1 MPKIIIRE
9 YDNTEAPSTA
19 YNNFAVVVPGFCGPS
34 YNASVF
40 DENGV
45 YECSSQANFEKNIG
59 KAAATQIALVHEA
72 EAPTLDD
79 TVVTGGAEG
88 NFEKLRDSGT
98 LYYVKTKDVGDD
110 TVGYLEDEHN
120 KYVQVGKSE
129 TFKTGGEG
137 SKFPQGITGYKVIQ
151 KGNEGVDEIRT
162 SQMGNQIAYE
172 LLGLGY
178 PVLFKNI
185 NTPDVGALSDSKF
198 WAPLKDKAAYDF
210 RYIVTGLDPLSQDT
224 KAVKEVNNAI
234 IELAKAINNPS
245 DPAANGRGDCIAL
258 VDICSS
264 AYRQKSQSEAIT
276 NITSQVNALDAS
288 KYAAAFAPYVTY
300 AMVKDK
306 IYQNTNFPASFHYL
320 ACAAKAAENY
330 NEWYAIAGY
339 DRGVSDYT
347 IESVG
352 CKFGDIAINALC
364 PRNNKGTVKKAVN
377 VIAKIKNNYYLWGN
391 RTLNTLGEELIAS
404 DSLNIRQLCT
414 SIKKQIYVACKKFT
428 FDPNSDV
435 LWINFQN
442 AITPLLEKMKADQ
455 GLSDYKF
462 IKRKTDKKAVLMAKL
477 RIVPIEAVED
487 FEIDLT
493 LENSIAGTTVGI
505 DEKE

>member
-45 YECSSQANFEKNIG
+45 YECSSQADFEKNVG

-72 EAPTLDD
+72 EAPTLEE
-79 TVVTGGAEG
+79 TVVSAN
-88 NFEKLRDSGT
+88 NFEKFRDSGT
-98 LYYVKTKDVGDD
+98 LYYVKTKDVDD
-110 TVGYLEDEHN
+110 TEGYLENKHN
-120 KYVQVGKSE
+120 KYVRVGKSE

-224 KAVKEVNNAI
+224 DAVKEVNNAI

-264 AYRQKSQSEAIT
+264 AYRQKSQAEAIA
-276 NITSQVNALDAS
+276 NITEQVNDLKAS

-300 AMVKDK
+300 AMVEDK
-306 IYQNTNFPASFHYL
+306 IYKNTTFPASFHYL

-339 DRGVSDYT
+339 DRGVSDYA
-347 IESVG
+347 IKSVG
-352 CKFGDIAINALC
+352 CKFGDIAVNALC

-391 RTLNTLGEELIAS
+391 RTLNALGDELIAS

-462 IKRKTDKKAVLMAKL
+462 IKCKTNKKAVLMAKL

-505 DEKE
+505 DEKK

>member
-45 YECSSQANFEKNIG
+45 YECSSQANFENNIG
-59 KAAATQIALVHEA
+59 KAAATKIALVHEA
-72 EAPTLDD
+72 KKPTLDD
-79 TVVTGGAEG
+79 TVVTGGEEG
-88 NFEKLRDSGT
+88 NFEPLRDSGT
-98 LYYVKTKDVGDD
+98 LYYVKQKDADDD
-110 TVGYLEDEHN
+110 TIGYLEDEHN

-137 SKFPQGITGYKVIQ
+137 SEFPQGVTGYKVIQ
-151 KGNEGVDEIRT
+151 KGNEGADEVRV

-185 NTPDVGALSDSKF
+185 NTPDVGALSDPKF

-234 IELAKAINNPS
+234 IELATAVNKAS

-264 AYRQKSQSEAIT
+264 AYRQKSQAEAIT
-276 NITSQVNALDAS
+276 NITSQVNDLKAS

-300 AMVKDK
+300 AMVEDTT
-306 IYQNTNFPASFHYL
+306 YENTTFPASFHYL

-330 NEWYAIAGY
+330 NEWYAVAGY
-339 DRGVSDYT
+339 DRGVSDYA
-347 IESVG
+347 IKSVG

-364 PRNNKGTVKKAVN
+364 PRNNQGTVKKAVN

-391 RTLNTLGEELIAS
+391 RTLNALGDELIAS

-462 IKRKTDKKAVLMAKL
+462 IKRKANKKAVLMAKL

>member
-9 YDNTEAPSTA
+9 YDNTKAPSTA

-59 KAAATQIALVHEA
+59 KAAATKIALVHEA

-79 TVVTGGAEG
+79 TVVTGGAKG

-98 LYYVKTKDVGDD
+98 LYYVKTKDADDD
-110 TVGYLEDEHN
+110 TIGYLEDEHN
-120 KYVQVGKSE
+120 KYERVGKSE

-185 NTPDVGALSDSKF
+185 NTPDVGALSDPDF

-234 IELAKAINNPS
+234 IELADAVNKAS
-245 DPAANGRGDCIAL
+245 DPAATGRGDCIAL

-264 AYRQKSQSEAIT
+264 AYRQKSQAEAIT
-276 NITSQVNALDAS
+276 NITSQVNDLKAS

-300 AMVKDK
+300 AMVEDTT
-306 IYQNTNFPASFHYL
+306 YENTTFPASFHYL

-339 DRGVSDYT
+339 DRGVSDYA
-347 IESVG
+347 IKSVG
-352 CKFGDIAINALC
+352 CKFGDIAVNALC
-364 PRNNKGTVKKAVN
+364 PRNNKSDVKKAVN

-391 RTLNTLGEELIAS
+391 RTLNALGDELIAS

-462 IKRKTDKKAVLMAKL
+462 IKCKTNKKAVLMAKL

-505 DEKE
+505 DEKK

>member
-9 YDNTEAPSTA
+9 YDNTKAPSTA

-40 DENGV
+40 DKESGV
-45 YECSSQANFEKNIG
+45 YECHSQADFEENVG
-59 KAAATQIALVHEA
+59 KAAATKIALVQEA
-72 EAPTLDD
+72 KAPTLDD
-79 TVVTGGAEG
+79 TVVS
-88 NFEKLRDSGT
+88 NSKDSFEKFRDSGI
-98 LYYVKTKDVGDD
+98 LYYVKTKDADDD
-110 TVGYLEDEHN
+110 TIGYLEDEHH

-137 SKFPQGITGYKVIQ
+137 SEFPQGITGYKVIQ

-185 NTPDVGALSDSKF
+185 NTPNVAALSDPSF

-234 IELAKAINNPS
+234 IELATAVNKAS

-264 AYRQKSQSEAIT
+264 AYRQKSQSEAIA
-276 NITSQVNALDAS
+276 NITNQVNDLKAS

-300 AMVKDK
+300 AMVEDK
-306 IYQNTNFPASFHYL
+306 TYKNTTFPASFHYL

-347 IESVG
+347 IKSVG

-391 RTLNTLGEELIAS
+391 RTLNALGDELIAS

>member
-9 YDNTEAPSTA
+9 YDNTKAPSTA

-40 DENGV
+40 ENGV
-45 YECSSQANFEKNIG
+45 YECHSQADFEKNVG
-59 KAAATQIALVHEA
+59 KKAATQIALVHEA
-72 EAPTLDD
+72 KKPTTLKG

-88 NFEKLRDSGT
+88 NFKKLRDSGT

-110 TVGYLEDEHN
+110 TVGYLEDEDN

-129 TFKTGGEG
+129 DFIADFAQAGN
-137 SKFPQGITGYKVIQ
+137 GYSDYAVIEA
-151 KGNEGVDEIRT
+151 GNEGADEIRT

-185 NTPDVGALSDSKF
+185 NTQDVGALSDPKF

-224 KAVKEVNNAI
+224 DAAKEVNNAI
-234 IELAKAINNPS
+234 IELADAVNKAS

-264 AYRQKSQSEAIT
+264 AYRQKSQAEAIT
-276 NITSQVNALDAS
+276 NITSQVNDLKAS

-300 AMVKDK
+300 AMVEDK
-306 IYQNTNFPASFHYL
+306 IYKNTTFPASFHYL

-339 DRGVSDYT
+339 DRGVSDYA
-347 IESVG
+347 IKSVG

-364 PRNNKGTVKKAVN
+364 PRNNKSDVKKAVN

-391 RTLNTLGEELIAS
+391 RTLNALGEELIAS

-462 IKRKTDKKAVLMAKL
+462 IKCKTNKKAVLMAKL

>member
-72 EAPTLDD
+72 KKPTLDD
-79 TVVTGGAEG
+79 TVVSAGKDS
-88 NFEKLRDSGT
+88 FEKYRDSGI
-98 LYYVKTKDVGDD
+98 LYYVKTKDADD
-110 TVGYLEDEHN
+110 TEGYLEDKHN
-120 KYVQVGKSE
+120 KYVRVGKSE

-137 SKFPQGITGYKVIQ
+137 SEFPQGITGYKVIQ

-210 RYIVTGLDPLSQDT
+210 RYIVTGLDPLSQDAD
-224 KAVKEVNNAI
+224 AVKEVNNAI

-264 AYRQKSQSEAIT
+264 AYRQKSQAEAIK
-276 NITSQVNALDAS
+276 NITSQVNALSAS

-300 AMVKDK
+300 AMVEDK
-306 IYQNTNFPASFHYL
+306 IYKNTTFPASFHYL

-339 DRGVSDYT
+339 DRGVSDYA
-347 IESVG
+347 IKSVG
-352 CKFGDIAINALC
+352 CKFGDIAVNALC
-364 PRNNKGTVKKAVN
+364 PRNGNGSVKKAVN

-391 RTLNTLGEELIAS
+391 RTLNALGDELIAS

-462 IKRKTDKKAVLMAKL
+462 IKCKTNKKAVLMAKL

-505 DEKE
+505 DEKK